1 MVTYWN
7 SPKQTNC
14 KGHLVTTKRRGG
26 SKRPGKIYA
35 PSIVS
40 VPQQGFQEH
49 CCRDRLI
56 NSCDRAKAKAFLAS
70 TRSWTGL
77 LSLCASQIIK
87 VPKRSMRVCWLR
99 LRSGTKSKCKLNS
112 KSSTSYLNQT
122 SSSRRL
128 SNRWDIR
135 VLLFRVRAW
144 KWTQECK
151 SRPRCKRLT
160 AHFTELWKRI
170 QFINRTMTSW
180 LRATKRKSWPLFH
193 QGRIPDLTRVVL
205 HLPLSH
211 KTTRL

>member
-1 MVTYWN
+1 M
-7 SPKQTNC
+7 
-14 KGHLVTTKRRGG
+14 
-26 SKRPGKIYA
+26 
-35 PSIVS
+35 VS
-40 VPQQGFQEH
+40 VPQQGFREH

-56 NSCDRAKAKAFLAS
+56 NSCARARAKAFLVS
-70 TRSWTGL
+70 IRSWTGL
-77 LSLCASQIIK
+77 LSLSASQIIK
-87 VPKRSMRVCWLR
+87 VLKQSMKVCLLH
-99 LRSGTKSKCKLNS
+99 LRSGTKLKCKLNS
-112 KSSTSYLNQT
+112 KSSTFCLNQT

-160 AHFTELWKRI
+160 AHSTELWKRI

-193 QGRIPDLTRVVL
+193 QGRIPDLTQVVL